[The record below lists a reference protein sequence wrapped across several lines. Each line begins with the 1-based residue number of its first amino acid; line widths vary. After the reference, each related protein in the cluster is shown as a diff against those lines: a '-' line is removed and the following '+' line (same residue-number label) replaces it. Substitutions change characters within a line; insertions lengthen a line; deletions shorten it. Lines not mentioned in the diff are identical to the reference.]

1 MTVWQIISFLYEYRG
16 LVDGYASVA
25 LLEYIVKEPTSDIK
39 QTPNDPWNDWV
50 TNDVVTDYLA
60 GKLLDCLV
68 VTYISWRH
76 FRSNLATQKF

>member
-1 MTVWQIISFLYEYRG
+1 MDT
-16 LVDGYASVA
+16 SVA

-60 GKLLDCLV
+60 GKLLVFSC
-68 VTYISWRH
+68 
-76 FRSNLATQKF
+76 NLHLMTPFQK